1 VAATAVPAGGVVR
14 VLPRERT
21 RVVRDSID
29 VGSGLVAVA
38 DSQAAR
44 TRNYNY

>member
-1 VAATAVPAGGVVR
+1 MR

-29 VGSGLVAVA
+29 VGLVAVA

-44 TRNYNY
+44 